1 MKNKLL
7 IMVMGMI
14 ILLAIIPQFAN
25 AEIYLWNNVI
35 VDNATSVVKYHAYY
49 WFDDTSARGI
59 GKQKDVPID
68 LIYDVQA
75 LPYDL
80 TIGGYYGSVDWC
92 NFTTRHYHNIYG
104 TTFTAWQGFS
114 GGELLNTTTEIQ
126 SVYFSGGGFT
136 TDKITIN
143 MRDKDSLTAD
153 MTCHYTDSRSLYVEN
168 VLIGRYTTY
177 MPSFECEG
185 CTQYTLEELSY
196 QTEKSDEITANEVAM
211 YDKIQIAV
219 DWNFQ
224 IWLILSWIIKIAM
237 VLVAVGLI
245 FASVY
250 YFYVFLRDI
259 EKEI

>member
-1 MKNKLL
+1 
-7 IMVMGMI
+7 
-14 ILLAIIPQFAN
+14 
-25 AEIYLWNNVI
+25 
-35 VDNATSVVKYHAYY
+35 
-49 WFDDTSARGI
+49 
-59 GKQKDVPID
+59 
-68 LIYDVQA
+68 
-75 LPYDL
+75 
-80 TIGGYYGSVDWC
+80 
-92 NFTTRHYHNIYG
+92 
-104 TTFTAWQGFS
+104 
-114 GGELLNTTTEIQ
+114 
-126 SVYFSGGGFT
+126 
-136 TDKITIN
+136 
-143 MRDKDSLTAD
+143 
-153 MTCHYTDSRSLYVEN
+153 
-168 VLIGRYTTY
+168 